1 MVTVEVT
8 LSRQEN
14 LGAVCLHLPEYLQM
28 AGQQRETERKGKL
41 FSVPDSWGKEKAN
54 DIGNVDCYLPSG
66 IAPIAGSE
74 CICCECVGAV
84 RGRGWSPGSL
94 L

>member
-1 MVTVEVT
+1 MHGD
-8 LSRQEN
+8 SRGN
-14 LGAVCLHLPEYLQM
+14 LEQA
-28 AGQQRETERKGKL
+28 REPGGCMSSFTRVSADGRATERKGKL
-41 FSVPDSWGKEKAN
+41 FSVPDSWGKEKDN

-66 IAPIAGSE
+66 IVPMSGSE
-74 CICCECVGAV
+74 CVCVSECVGVV